1 VHGVLRP
8 NTERERLNSSRKVCD
23 RSATHPEGSVSEA
36 KVYLEKVVNAL
47 DAVAQ
52 TKLVWTN
59 GFANPGGPHRRLAG
73 NKSPIS
79 IGEDE
84 GVMFTKLIAALRPE
98 NCFIVGNAFGFS
110 SALIAMVMEDHGGR
124 SVITLDAQTE
134 GYGERNAQV
143 ARALTERLSLKILKN
158 KKGFSPQDVAGAVE
172 DPSYDLIFLDGCHDH
187 PQVTYDLIG
196 ALPYAHDKSVIV
208 LHDFWLRG
216 VWRCAET
223 LEMAGYHCLLV
234 PTSCEIVLCTR
245 DKATFDKL
253 RQVFPEGV
261 MNVASRKR
269 LPTYTL
275 RYLMTTPERVLSAS
289 WEKLTA
295 RGPAAGKLSNG

>member
-1 VHGVLRP
+1 V
-8 NTERERLNSSRKVCD
+8 
-23 RSATHPEGSVSEA
+23 AEA

-59 GFANPGGPHRRLAG
+59 GFANRGGPHRRLAG

-84 GVMFTKLIAALRPE
+84 GVLFTKLIAALRPQ

-110 SALIAMVMEDHGGR
+110 SALIALVMEDHGGR

-134 GYGERNAQV
+134 GNGERNAKV
-143 ARALTERLSLKILKN
+143 ARALTERLALKILKN
-158 KKGFSPQDVAGAVE
+158 KKGWSPQDVPTAVE
-172 DPSYDLIFLDGCHDH
+172 DTAYDLIFLDGCHSH

-196 ALPYAHDKSVIV
+196 TLPYAHDKSVIV

-216 VWRCAET
+216 VERCAAA
-223 LEMAGYHCLLV
+223 LELAGFHSLLV
-234 PTSCEIVLCTR
+234 QTSCEIVLCTR
-245 DKATFDKL
+245 DKATFEKL
-253 RQVFPEGV
+253 RELFPEGLLD
-261 MNVASRKR
+261 VARRYR
-269 LPTYTL
+269 LPTYAV
-275 RYLMTTPERVLSAS
+275 RYLLTTPDRVLSAL
-289 WEKLTA
+289 WERVST
-295 RGPAAGKLSNG
+295 RGPEARKLSNG